1 MIPTMNIIAWAGQA
15 PWSEQRQVEQDL
27 IISRAIVELFADE
40 FLRAELRFR
49 GGTALNKLH
58 FPAPMRYSE
67 DIDLV
72 RTTHGPIKPVL
83 RRVREILQPWLGEA
97 AFDRSAVAP
106 KLDFRVPAEDSTAP
120 LRLKIEINTRE
131 TEACD
136 APQSI
141 PYAIENPWFTG
152 QAQVATFS
160 REEMLATKLRALM
173 QRNKGRDLFDLSH
186 ALAVFD
192 GLDTA
197 RVIAHFRHYL
207 QRAEL
212 NVSRAEAERR
222 MFEKLRNPRFLADM
236 RPLLPPAAADA
247 LTDEAATRA
256 FCDVFTRFVIRLP
269 GEPWARTAEMSER
282 FELVLDG
289 ANEMRNG

>member
-1 MIPTMNIIAWAGQA
+1 MIPTMNIIAWGGRA
-15 PWSEQRQVEQDL
+15 PWDEQRQIEQDL
-27 IISRAIVELFADE
+27 VISRAIVELFSDE

-72 RTTHGPIKPVL
+72 RTSHGPIKPIL
-83 RRVREILQPWLGEA
+83 RRVREILRHWLGEA
-97 AFDRSAVAP
+97 AFEQSPVAP
-106 KLDFRVPAEDSTAP
+106 KLTFRVPSEDGTAP
-120 LRLKIEINTRE
+120 LRLKVEINTRE

-141 PYAIENPWFTG
+141 PYAVENPWFTG
-152 QAQVATFS
+152 HAQVATFS

-186 ALAVFD
+186 ALAVFE

-197 RVIAHFRHYL
+197 RVIAYFQYYL

-256 FCDVFTRFVIRLP
+256 FSDVFTGFVIKLP

-282 FELVLDG
+282 FGLVL
-289 ANEMRNG
+289 NGTQ

>member
-1 MIPTMNIIAWAGQA
+1 MIPTMNIIAWGGRA
-15 PWSEQRQVEQDL
+15 PWAEQRQVEQDL
-27 IISRAIVELFADE
+27 VISRAIVELFADE
-40 FLRAELRFR
+40 FLRTELRFR

-72 RTTHGPIKPVL
+72 RTTHGPIKPIL
-83 RRVREILQPWLGEA
+83 RRVRELLQPWLGEA
-97 AFDRSAVAP
+97 AFDQSPVSP
-106 KLDFRVPAEDSTAP
+106 KLIFRVPAEDGSAP

-136 APQSI
+136 APQDI
-141 PYAIENPWFTG
+141 PFAVENPWFAG
-152 QAQVATFS
+152 QAKVATYS

-186 ALAVFD
+186 ALAVFE

-197 RVIAHFRHYL
+197 RVIAYLQHYL

-212 NVSRAEAERR
+212 SISRAEAERR

-247 LTDEAATRA
+247 LTDDAATRA
-256 FCDVFTRFVIRLP
+256 FSDVFTGLVIQLP

-282 FELVLDG
+282 FGLVL
-289 ANEMRNG
+289 NGTQ